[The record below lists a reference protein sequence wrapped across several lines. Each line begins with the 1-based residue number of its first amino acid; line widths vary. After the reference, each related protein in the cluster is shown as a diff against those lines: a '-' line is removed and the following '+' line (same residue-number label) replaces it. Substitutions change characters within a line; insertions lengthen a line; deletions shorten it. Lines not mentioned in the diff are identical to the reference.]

1 MQIRAFA
8 AAPHLPFF
16 LAPLPFSSVLAAA
29 AAAAASISGVG
40 QAWLGLGLGLGLG
53 LANQVASLEP

>member
-1 MQIRAFA
+1 MQIRGFA

-16 LAPLPFSSVLAAA
+16 FAPLPFSSVLAAA

-40 QAWLGLGLGLGLG
+40 QAW
-53 LANQVASLEP
+53 